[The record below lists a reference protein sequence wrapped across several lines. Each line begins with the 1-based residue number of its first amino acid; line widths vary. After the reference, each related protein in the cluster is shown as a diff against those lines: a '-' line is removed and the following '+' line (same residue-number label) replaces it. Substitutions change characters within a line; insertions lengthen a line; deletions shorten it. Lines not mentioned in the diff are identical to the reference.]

1 MPKSWYKKWWGITI
15 ILILS
20 LFLALLTALVF
31 YFVNLVKLEKAKINA
46 SSIKLSGQTV
56 EINTEDSYWLGA
68 SKPKITIVEFADF
81 ACPYCKNSYSNIR
94 EISIK
99 YKNDVKIFFKD
110 YPLYGQSVDLA
121 MAARCAGEQGLFW
134 VMHDKLFQN
143 QGVTE
148 IEGLVELA
156 NQVGAD
162 TNKFSSCMAKEK
174 YLTEIKKD
182 FSEGQSLGLTGTP
195 IWFIN
200 GYKISGDIPH
210 DTFIQII
217 ENLLKNN

>member
-1 MPKSWYKKWWGITI
+1 
-15 ILILS
+15 
-20 LFLALLTALVF
+20 
-31 YFVNLVKLEKAKINA
+31 
-46 SSIKLSGQTV
+46 
-56 EINTEDSYWLGA
+56 
-68 SKPKITIVEFADF
+68 
-81 ACPYCKNSYSNIR
+81 
-94 EISIK
+94 
-99 YKNDVKIFFKD
+99 
-110 YPLYGQSVDLA
+110 

-174 YLTEIKKD
+174 YLTEIQKD